1 MSRNKYSDKIKNQ
14 ILEVAWK
21 IFEEQDY
28 DDVTM
33 QQIVDT
39 LDISKEAVYYHFKD
53 KEMLFEEIVL
63 NSLRVE
69 VENLKSLLNNPKLT
83 VREKISEFI
92 LYISSSE
99 IRKKLIDYMCSQKK
113 PTFFIKN
120 IRASTIEITPL
131 LSCLIKQ
138 GVEEGIF
145 KTDYPDEVSEV
156 FIILI
161 NIWLDPILFR
171 DSTEKYFKRIEFL
184 SEFLSASGVPI
195 ITDDNL
201 DSIKMFY
208 EAYSKNEE

>member
-1 MSRNKYSDKIKNQ
+1 MSRNKYSDKIRNQ

-53 KEMLFEEIVL
+53 KEILFEEIIL

-69 VENLKSLLNNPKLT
+69 VENLKSILNNPKLT
-83 VREKISEFI
+83 VRGKVSEFI
-92 LYISSSE
+92 LHISSSE

-113 PTFFIKN
+113 PAFFIKN
-120 IRASTIEITPL
+120 IRASTIEVTPL

-138 GVEEGIF
+138 GIDEGIF

-161 NIWLDPILFR
+161 NIWLDPVLFK
-171 DSTEKYFKRIEFL
+171 DCAEKYFRRIEFL
-184 SEFLSASGVPI
+184 SECLSASGVPI

-201 DSIKMFY
+201 ESIKMFY
-208 EAYSKNEE
+208 REYSKNV

>member
-1 MSRNKYSDKIKNQ
+1 MSRNKYSDKIRNQ

-53 KEMLFEEIVL
+53 KEILFEEIVL

-69 VENLKSLLNNPKLT
+69 VENLKSILNNPKLT
-83 VREKISEFI
+83 VRGKVSEFI
-92 LYISSSE
+92 LHISSSE

-113 PTFFIKN
+113 PAFYIKN
-120 IRASTIEITPL
+120 IRASAIEVTPL

-138 GVEEGIF
+138 GIDEGIF

-161 NIWLDPILFR
+161 NIWLDPVLFK
-171 DSTEKYFKRIEFL
+171 DSTEKYFRRIEFL

-201 DSIKMFY
+201 ESIKMFY
-208 EAYSKNEE
+208 KEYSKNV

>member
-201 DSIKMFY
+201 DSIKIFY

>member
-92 LYISSSE
+92 LYISGSE

-138 GVEEGIF
+138 GIEEGIF

-171 DSTEKYFKRIEFL
+171 DSTEKYFRRIEFL

>member
-138 GVEEGIF
+138 GIEEGIF

-171 DSTEKYFKRIEFL
+171 DSTEKYFRRIEFL

>member
-69 VENLKSLLNNPKLT
+69 IENLKSLLNNPKLT
-83 VREKISEFI
+83 VREKVSEFI

-113 PTFFIKN
+113 PTFFMKN
-120 IRASTIEITPL
+120 IRASIIEITPL

-138 GVEEGIF
+138 GIEEGIF

-208 EAYSKNEE
+208 KAYSKNEE

>member
-113 PTFFIKN
+113 TTFFIKN

-138 GVEEGIF
+138 GIEEGIF

-171 DSTEKYFKRIEFL
+171 DSTEKYFRCIEFL

>member
-1 MSRNKYSDKIKNQ
+1 MSRNKYSDKIRNQ

-21 IFEEQDY
+21 IFEAQDY

-39 LDISKEAVYYHFKD
+39 LDISKEVVYYHFKD
-53 KEMLFEEIVL
+53 KEILFEEIVL
-63 NSLRVE
+63 NSLAVE
-69 VENLKSLLNNPKLT
+69 VESLKSILNNPKLT
-83 VREKISEFI
+83 VREKVSEFI
-92 LYISSSE
+92 LHISSSE

-113 PTFFIKN
+113 PVFFIKN

-131 LSCLIKQ
+131 LSYLIEQ
-138 GVEEGIF
+138 GIQEGIF

-161 NIWLDPILFR
+161 NIWLDPILFK
-171 DSTEKYFKRIEFL
+171 DSTEKYFRRIEFL
-184 SEFLSASGVPI
+184 SNFLSASGVPI

-201 DSIKMFY
+201 ESIKMFY
-208 EAYSKNEE
+208 KSYSKNEE

>member
-1 MSRNKYSDKIKNQ
+1 MSRNKYSNKIKTQ

-21 IFEEQDY
+21 IFEEQYY

-69 VENLKSLLNNPKLT
+69 VENLKSLLKNPKLT
-83 VREKISEFI
+83 VREKVSEFI

-138 GVEEGIF
+138 GIEEGIF

-171 DSTEKYFKRIEFL
+171 DSTEKYFRRIEFL

>member
-1 MSRNKYSDKIKNQ
+1 MSRNKYSNKIKTQ

-83 VREKISEFI
+83 VREKVSEFI

-138 GVEEGIF
+138 GIEEGIF

-171 DSTEKYFKRIEFL
+171 DSTEKYFRRIEFL

>member
-1 MSRNKYSDKIKNQ
+1 MSRNKYSNKIKTQ

-138 GVEEGIF
+138 GIEEGIF

-171 DSTEKYFKRIEFL
+171 DSTEKYFRRIEFL
-184 SEFLSASGVPI
+184 SEFLSTSGVPI

>member
-39 LDISKEAVYYHFKD
+39 LDISREAVYYHFKD

-195 ITDDNL
+195 ITGDNL
-201 DSIKMFY
+201 DSIKIFY

>member
-69 VENLKSLLNNPKLT
+69 IENLKSLLNNPKLT
-83 VREKISEFI
+83 VREKVSEFI

-113 PTFFIKN
+113 PTFFMKN

-138 GVEEGIF
+138 GIEEGIF

-208 EAYSKNEE
+208 KAYSKNEE

>member
-1 MSRNKYSDKIKNQ
+1 MSRNKYSNKIKTQ

-21 IFEEQDY
+21 IFKEQDY

-83 VREKISEFI
+83 VREKVSEFI

-138 GVEEGIF
+138 GIEEGIF

-171 DSTEKYFKRIEFL
+171 DSTEKYFRRIEFL